1 MPPVSTQTVQ
11 NYCNLL
17 MRSRLMTSDE
27 VREVFRQWQESLKG
41 GDDGDTEA
49 LRKFLVARKLLTEYQ
64 SLLVMRGHS
73 EGFFLDQYK
82 ILDLISKG
90 RLVGVFKAMHASGQV
105 VAIKVLPSSKAKEP
119 KVLSRFQR
127 EAKLL
132 TKLDHPNVV
141 RAFQVGEDG
150 GRHYFVMEHLDGET
164 LDDVLDR
171 RKRLPPAEA
180 VRLIHQT
187 LLGLQHVFEK
197 GMVHRDLKPSNLMLV
212 PAPTTGPNETTL
224 NSNVKI
230 LDIGLGRT
238 TFDENANEPDPET
251 HLTAEGT
258 LLGTPNYLAPE
269 QARSAREADVRADIY
284 SLGCILFQ
292 MLTGQ
297 VPFPI
302 GPNDG
307 PLTQIVKHA
316 TEPPPPLSDF
326 LPQVPEGL
334 QQVLNW
340 MLAKDPNQRYPT
352 PARAAQALQMFLR
365 QSPEAAPAA
374 GPLPEYLKYLAAG
387 GTVETVR
394 VGAGPAPVQPEPAKI
409 PTGRLE
415 PDSRRKER
423 RKESPATRKAGA
435 AVPELTDDSAEVSG
449 DDEYDVEIVAAPPP
463 QSPTKKRERGEP
475 RGLLEL
481 DRRDYIMA
489 GIGGGLVLTAILAGY
504 GLSRL
509 FRGTPPTSTT
519 PQEQTQPSDSSGP
532 RDRKPKDTIEPK
544 KDMTDIKKD
553 TTDPKK
559 DAIEA
564 KKHVAEPKD
573 EVKKDEPKKD
583 AAEPKKDEPKKDA
596 TDVKKDEPKKDEPK
610 KDDAKKDD
618 VKKDEPK
625 KDAKSKE

>member
-1 MPPVSTQTVQ
+1 MPPVSSQTVQ

-17 MRSRLMTSDE
+17 TRSRLMTSDE

-41 GDDGDTEA
+41 GEDGDTES
-49 LRKFLVARKLLTEYQ
+49 LRKYLVARKLLTEYQ

-73 EGFFLDQYK
+73 EGFFLGQYK
-82 ILDLISKG
+82 ILELISKG

-105 VAIKVLPSSKAKEP
+105 VAIKVLPSSKAKDP
-119 KVLSRFQR
+119 TVLSRFQR

-132 TKLDHPNVV
+132 TKLDHPDVV

-150 GRHYFVMEHLDGET
+150 GRHYFVMEHLEGET
-164 LDDVLDR
+164 LDEVLDR

-197 GMVHRDLKPSNLMLV
+197 GMVHRDLKPSNLMLI

-224 NSNVKI
+224 NSNIKI

-238 TFDENANEPDPET
+238 TFDENADEPDPET
-251 HLTAEGT
+251 RLTAEGT

-269 QARSAREADVRADIY
+269 QARSAREADIRADIY

-365 QSPEAAPAA
+365 QTPEAAPTA
-374 GPLPEYLKYLAAG
+374 GPLPEYVKYLAAS
-387 GTVETVR
+387 GTVESPR
-394 VGAGPAPVQPEPAKI
+394 LSASSAPVPQESARI

-423 RKESPATRKAGA
+423 KKEAPPTRKADA
-435 AVPELTDDSAEVSG
+435 AAPEPTDDSAGISG

-463 QSPTKKRERGEP
+463 PPKKKRKQGEP

-509 FRGTPPTSTT
+509 FRGTPPTTTT

-532 RDRKPKDTIEPK
+532 PREKKPKDTTEPK
-544 KDMTDIKKD
+544 KDAADVKKDTTEPKKD

-559 DAIEA
+559 D
-564 KKHVAEPKD
+564 VAEPKED
-573 EVKKDEPKKD
+573 VKKDEPKKD
-583 AAEPKKDEPKKDA
+583 AAEA
-596 TDVKKDEPKKDEPK
+596 KKDEPKKDEPK
-610 KDDAKKDD
+610 KDEPKKDEPKKD
-618 VKKDEPK
+618 EVKKDEPK